1 MEQAEL
7 EQAGLE
13 QVNLEKANLERAAL
27 AAAQAF
33 VAGHADTSIQRFMD
47 NVMSWGEEQIA
58 VPSAHL
64 PVSETF
70 MAAESDTPDL
80 NALMA
85 PFKAMAE
92 CARWEQSYTQAD
104 GLVGDDMLA
113 GYGFIELVGKLGPF
127 VSNKVRLGVGAWGPH
142 IKYPAHHHAAE
153 EIYLVL
159 AGSAWFELEGDA
171 PAQRAAGDVVYVR
184 PSRVHA
190 LHTRDEPVVVFYLWQ
205 GGDLRE
211 RSNFTT

>member
-1 MEQAEL
+1 MDSPGKLEKAAMEQAEL

-13 QVNLEKANLERAAL
+13 QANLERAAL

-85 PFKAMAE
+85 PFKAMAKS
-92 CARWEQSYTQAD
+92 ARWEQSYRQAD

-127 VSNKVRLGVGAWGPH
+127 VSNKVRLGVCLLYTSPSPRDGLLSRMPS
-142 IKYPAHHHAAE
+142 
-153 EIYLVL
+153 
-159 AGSAWFELEGDA
+159 SA
-171 PAQRAAGDVVYVR
+171 
-184 PSRVHA
+184 
-190 LHTRDEPVVVFYLWQ
+190 
-205 GGDLRE
+205 
-211 RSNFTT
+211 